1 MRQCAKEIG
10 QMQKIESAACEQRD
24 GQPHEHAIKS
34 TARKVSAG
42 FAVALACLA
51 VVSVAS
57 WLSITQMKEDAR
69 RVEHTHEVLECLDT
83 LLSTVL
89 AAETAE
95 RGLVVT
101 DDRDYLERYRRAVQ
115 AADAIQRRLSELTV
129 DNATQQGR
137 LHDLEAVTAERVRQF
152 ETVLRLRQAEGFV
165 GAQREIQK
173 GLGKRAQTAIN
184 SQIGQMQNAERA
196 LLRERERRAEHS
208 TGVTQSIMWGGGG
221 LAFAFVGVAG
231 LAIRRSSA
239 CRLLEQRRRAI

>member
-1 MRQCAKEIG
+1 
-10 QMQKIESAACEQRD
+10 MQKRESALCEQRD
-24 GQPHEHAIKS
+24 WQRGEHAISS

-57 WLSITQMKEDAR
+57 WLSISQMKEDAR
-69 RVEHTHEVLECLDT
+69 WVEHTHEALECLDT
-83 LLSTVL
+83 LLSIII

-95 RGLVVT
+95 RGYVIT

-129 DNATQQGR
+129 DNAAQQTR
-137 LHDLEAVTAERVRQF
+137 LHDLQAFTAERVRQF
-152 ETVLRLRQAEGFV
+152 ETVLRLRQTDGFE

-173 GLGKRAQTAIN
+173 GLGKRAQTAI
-184 SQIGQMQNAERA
+184 SGEIGQMQNAERA

-208 TGVTQSIMWGGGG
+208 TGVAEFTVVDIDRASG
-221 LAFAFVGVAG
+221 
-231 LAIRRSSA
+231 
-239 CRLLEQRRRAI
+239 QRRRASAGGSDRPRHRHGRGYAPSMLRAVFHYQR